1 MRMRQSERGTYY
13 NGERG
18 DVLAVTTDN
27 SDRGVPLRHPG
38 GDEMMLT
45 VRLREENGAAYLA
58 EERQAWEDG
67 QKGEIATATLLR
79 LVAGTKTGSYLLHG
93 EWHLHEAPATSAA
106 ALKHAL
112 GQVEILGPV
121 AASTDRSESRRV
133 VLQLLYEMDCT
144 NHSLSDV
151 LAHNEAYAQLAT
163 RQREVVRQYARGV
176 QADWEQYDVILQR
189 FAPDFPLDQLA
200 IVDRNIL
207 RLALYEMF
215 HSDRPLSAVIHE
227 AVWLADVYGSEGAI
241 AFVNGVL
248 GNIAEERSALKANF
262 CAELQPERALTS

>member
-1 MRMRQSERGTYY
+1 MSGERTIMG
-13 NGERG
+13 GRG
-18 DVLAVTTDN
+18 DVLEATTEHIDQA
-27 SDRGVPLRHPG
+27 PLRHPS

-58 EERQAWEDG
+58 EVRQAWEEG

-79 LVAGTKTGSYLLHG
+79 LVAETKTGSYVLHG
-93 EWHLHEAPATSAA
+93 EWRLHDAPASTAP
-106 ALKHAL
+106 ALKQNL
-112 GQVEILGPV
+112 GRVEILRPV
-121 AASTDRSESRRV
+121 AASTDRSASRSV
-133 VLQLLYEMDCT
+133 VLQLLYEMDCA
-144 NHSLSDV
+144 NHNLADA
-151 LAHNEAYAQLAT
+151 LAHNEAYAQLT
-163 RQREVVRQYARGV
+163 VRQREVVRQYARGI
-176 QADWEQYDVILQR
+176 QAEGEQYDAILQR

-215 HSDRPLSAVIHE
+215 HSDRPLSAMIHE

-248 GNIAEERSALKANF
+248 GNIAEERAALKKDV
-262 CAELQPERALTS
+262 CAERPPERAPLS